1 MVVLQIIALNQ
12 LDNDMYEASQEAPQL
27 IVFFIKN
34 QGALEEEGG
43 YLSIIQSRMK
53 SVRPSV

>member
-1 MVVLQIIALNQ
+1 MRQIQLLYGCASKIALNQ
-12 LDNDMYEASQEAPQL
+12 LYMYETSQEAPQL

-43 YLSIIQSRMK
+43 
-53 SVRPSV
+53 